1 MQLEDY
7 FDFLAPLDI
16 RVKGT
21 RVGIETI
28 LTEYLENKRTA
39 EEIATEYP
47 ALTHEQIYATL
58 TYYWHA
64 PERWQQ
70 YLRLVDA
77 DYARQRSEQ
86 DRNPPPG
93 VRRVK
98 ALREELRQQAT
109 VSA

>member
-1 MQLEDY
+1 MQLEEY
-7 FDFLAPLDI
+7 FEFLSPVAI

-39 EEIATEYP
+39 EEIAAEYP

-58 TYYWHA
+58 TYYWRN
-64 PERWQQ
+64 PEQLQR
-70 YLRLVDA
+70 YLRLVDE
-77 DYARQRSEQ
+77 DYARLRSEQ
-86 DRNPPPG
+86 DRNPSPG
-93 VRRVK
+93 IRRLK
-98 ALREELRQQAT
+98 ALRDELLREAT